1 MTRLRTTYVLHVAA
15 HVLVAESIG
24 ELGELVACAI
34 EADDDILLIRARES
48 RARPLTPV
56 ELEALLACLAS

>member
-1 MTRLRTTYVLHVAA
+1 MTYPKTYVLHVPA
-15 HVLVAESIG
+15 HVLLAESLL

-34 EADDDILLIRARES
+34 EADDDILLIRAREP

-56 ELEALLACLAS
+56 ELEALIVGLAS